1 MDRVCVCV
9 TVCVCV
15 CEHMSLCVCD
25 HMSGCVCYMCVCELV
40 ESGQTTN
47 LFDDGETTVN
57 Q

>member
-1 MDRVCVCV
+1 VCV